1 VKPVKVLQ
9 LISSG
14 GYYGAENMLL
24 NLCASQ
30 AEAGCQNSLLLFYN
44 VHTPNVEFYERA
56 RRHGISVRMVHCK
69 GRADWRAVQQIEEY
83 IREDAVDVV
92 HTHGYKADLY
102 GFLAAWRANKPVV
115 ATCHNWVGG
124 TSALGIYN
132 HLDRLALKRFD
143 ALAAVS
149 DEVAQRLL
157 DSGVS
162 AAKIKTI
169 ANGID
174 VASFEHGSPLPALS
188 FASGK
193 VIGMVARLDLQKGF
207 EYLLRAARE
216 LCTTFRGLKVLIVGE
231 GPDRKAIEGMVQE
244 YGLQDNV
251 ILAGQQSD
259 MPAVYAAMDIFVL
272 PSMNEGLPMTI
283 LEAMA
288 ASKAV
293 VATRVGAI
301 PKVINDGENGLLVNP
316 RDTDGLR
323 NAIASLLADPDKSRR
338 MGEKAHAWV
347 SRNYTSDAMAL
358 KYRQLYETVLG
369 RPELAIV
376 PPQNLDAHLPDV
388 GLSEDRLRDDHSN
401 VDARG
406 A

>member
-1 VKPVKVLQ
+1 VKVLQ

-30 AEAGCQNSLLLFYN
+30 DTVGCQNSLLLFYN

-56 RRHGISVRMVHCK
+56 RRRGISVRMVHCK
-69 GRADWRAVQQIEEY
+69 GRADWRAVRQIEEY
-83 IREDAVDVV
+83 IQEDAIDVV

-102 GFLAAWRANKPVV
+102 GFLAAWRLSKPVV

-124 TSALGIYN
+124 TTALGIYN
-132 HLDRLALKRFD
+132 HLDRLALKKFG

-157 DSGVS
+157 DAGVP
-162 AAKIKTI
+162 AEKIKTI

-174 VASFEHGSPLPALS
+174 VQAFEHAQPLPVLS
-188 FASGK
+188 FTNEK

-207 EYLLRAARE
+207 EYLLRAVRE
-216 LCTTFRGLKVLIVGE
+216 LCHTFAGLKVVIVGE
-231 GPDRKAIEGMVQE
+231 GPDRQAIEEMVKE
-244 YGLQDNV
+244 YGLQSNV
-251 ILAGQQSD
+251 VLAGQHSD

-272 PSMNEGLPMTI
+272 PSLNEGLPMTI

-288 ASKAV
+288 ASRPV

-301 PKVINDGENGLLVNP
+301 PKVITDGVNGLLVNP
-316 RDTDGLR
+316 RDTEGLR
-323 NAIASLLADPDKSRR
+323 NAITSLLSDPERCR
-338 MGEKAHAWV
+338 QMGEKAHDWV
-347 SRNYTSDAMAL
+347 SRNYTSEAMAL
-358 KYRQLYETVLG
+358 KYRQLYDEILG
-369 RPELAIV
+369 IPELAAV
-376 PPQNLDAHLPDV
+376 PAQ
-388 GLSEDRLRDDHSN
+388 RQDHAN
-401 VDARG
+401 VDARR

>member
-1 VKPVKVLQ
+1 VKVLQ

-30 AEAGCQNSLLLFYN
+30 EKAGCQNSLLLFYN

-69 GRADWRAVQQIEEY
+69 GRADWRAVRQIEEY
-83 IREDAVDVV
+83 IREDSIEVV

-102 GFLAAWRANKPVV
+102 GFLAAWRSNKPVV

-124 TSALGIYN
+124 TAALGIYN
-132 HLDRLALKRFD
+132 HLDRMALKRFD

-157 DSGVS
+157 DSGVPTG
-162 AAKIKTI
+162 KIKTI

-174 VASFEHGSPLPALS
+174 VQSFEHGHPLPTLS
-188 FASGK
+188 AIGGK
-193 VIGMVARLDLQKGF
+193 VVGMVARLDLQKGF
-207 EYLLRAARE
+207 EYLLRAVRE
-216 LCTTFRGLKVLIVGE
+216 LCNIFYGLKVVIVGE
-231 GPDRKAIEGMVQE
+231 GPDRKAIESMVQE
-244 YGLQDNV
+244 YGLQGNV

-259 MPAVYAAMDIFVL
+259 MPGVYAAMDIFVL
-272 PSMNEGLPMTI
+272 PSLNEGLPMTI

-288 ASKAV
+288 ASKPV
-293 VATRVGAI
+293 IATRVGAI
-301 PKVINDGENGLLVNP
+301 PRVITDGENGLLVDL

-323 NAIASLLADPDKSRR
+323 NAIASLLSDPERCR
-338 MGEKAHAWV
+338 HMGEKAHEWV
-347 SRNYTSDAMAL
+347 SRNYTSEAMAQ
-358 KYRQLYETVLG
+358 KYRQLYDEVLG
-369 RPELAIV
+369 RTELAIV
-376 PPQNLDAHLPDV
+376 PPQNL
-388 GLSEDRLRDDHSN
+388 ENHSN
-401 VDARG
+401 TDARR

>member
-1 VKPVKVLQ
+1 MKRVKVLQ

-30 AEAGCQNSLLLFYN
+30 GAAGCQNTLLLFYN

-83 IREDAVDVV
+83 IQTEAIDIV

-102 GFLAAWRANKPVV
+102 GFLAAWRSGKPVV

-124 TSALGIYN
+124 TTALGIYN
-132 HLDRLALKRFD
+132 HLDRLALKKFS

-157 DSGVS
+157 DSGVP
-162 AAKIKTI
+162 AEKIRII

-174 VASFEHGSPLPALS
+174 VQSFEQGRPLPALS
-188 FASGK
+188 FVGEK
-193 VIGMVARLDLQKGF
+193 VVGMVARLDLQKGF
-207 EYLLRAARE
+207 EYLLRAVRE
-216 LCTTFRGLKVLIVGE
+216 LCNTMNGFRVVIVGE
-231 GPDRKAIEGMVQE
+231 GPDRQAIEAMVEE
-244 YGLQDNV
+244 YGLQSSV
-251 ILAGQQSD
+251 MLAGQQSD

-272 PSMNEGLPMTI
+272 PSLNEGLPMTI

-288 ASKAV
+288 ASKPV

-316 RDTDGLR
+316 RNSEALR
-323 NAIASLLADPDKSRR
+323 DAIASLLSDPDKCRR
-338 MGEKAHAWV
+338 MGERAHDWV
-347 SRNYTSDAMAL
+347 SRNYTSEAMAL
-358 KYRQLYETVLG
+358 KYRQLYDEILEKPG
-369 RPELAIV
+369 LAAIPAQREELSDI
-376 PPQNLDAHLPDV
+376 
-388 GLSEDRLRDDHSN
+388 
-401 VDARG
+401 DARR